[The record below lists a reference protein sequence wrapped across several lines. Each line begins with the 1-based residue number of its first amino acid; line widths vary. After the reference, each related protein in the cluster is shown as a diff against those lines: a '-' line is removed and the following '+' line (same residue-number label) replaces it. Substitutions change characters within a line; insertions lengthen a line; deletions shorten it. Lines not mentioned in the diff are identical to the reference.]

1 MSAVK
6 ALLTGLIDYAGL
18 FPPAALEMEAAVR
31 QYAEYRR
38 GGEAWVLGRFIVPLS
53 RLGELRA
60 AGSAEWK
67 LSVLLLPGESAPA
80 EIDSVE
86 MKIDRAEDIRRL
98 SPLLP
103 PLRYFEIPI
112 AADPHPGVAP
122 NLAVGDLVAALGETG
137 GRAKV
142 RTGGSTP
149 EAQPG
154 KAELARFLCECAAAR
169 VPFKATAGLHHA
181 IATPGTH
188 GFINLFLA
196 AVWAYQGGTQEEVAA
211 TLEETSARAFA
222 WDRDGV
228 SWHGHRLSTEQIA
241 TAREEFAIAFGSC
254 SFEEPIGD
262 LKALG
267 WL

>member
-1 MSAVK
+1 MR
-6 ALLTGLIDYAGL
+6 ALLAGLIDYAGL
-18 FPPAALEMEAAVR
+18 FPPAALEMDAAAR
-31 QYAEYRR
+31 HYAEYRR
-38 GGEAWVLGRFIVPLS
+38 GGEAWALGRFIVPLA
-53 RLGELRA
+53 RLDELRA
-60 AGSAEWK
+60 AGGSADWK
-67 LSVLLLPGESAPA
+67 LSVLVLPGESAPA

-98 SPLLP
+98 ASSLP

-112 AADPHPGVAP
+112 AADPRELVSA
-122 NLAVGDLVAALGETG
+122 LAETAS
-137 GRAKV
+137 RAKV

-154 KAELARFLCECAAAR
+154 KADLARFLWECAAAR
-169 VPFKATAGLHHA
+169 APFKATAGLHHA
-181 IATPGTH
+181 IATASTH

-196 AVWAYQGGTQEEVAA
+196 AVWAYRGGTKEDVAA
-211 TLEETSARAFA
+211 TLEETSAQAFA
-222 WDRDGV
+222 WNPDGV
-228 SWHGHRLSTEQIA
+228 SWHRHRLSTEQIA
-241 TAREEFAIAFGSC
+241 TARREFAIAFGSC